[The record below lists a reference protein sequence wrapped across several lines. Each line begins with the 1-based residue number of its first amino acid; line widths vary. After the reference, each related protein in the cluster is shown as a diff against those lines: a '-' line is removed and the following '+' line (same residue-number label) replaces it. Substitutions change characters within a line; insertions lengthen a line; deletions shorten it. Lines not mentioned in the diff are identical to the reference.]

1 RKDVPMKPL
10 SEKRYL
16 VLDMPTEEDARSDQR
31 RLLDTLAPEFG
42 SVEIP
47 LAQLRRLYPL
57 CRTAEGKLTVT
68 LIWNGERW
76 RLADLER
83 GDTTAWHY
91 GLAVD
96 LGSTSV

>member
-1 RKDVPMKPL
+1 MKPL

-47 LAQLRRLYPL
+47 LRSFGGCIPFAGRRK
-57 CRTAEGKLTVT
+57 G
-68 LIWNGERW
+68 N
-76 RLADLER
+76 
-83 GDTTAWHY
+83 
-91 GLAVD
+91 
-96 LGSTSV
+96 